1 MRSAD
6 RYVMISVVVPA
17 RNESPVIARTLA
29 AMVSGAVPGEIEVV
43 VGCNGCTDNT
53 ADIARSFGPPV
64 RVIETGIGN
73 KSRALNLGDQAV
85 SSFPRMYVDADV
97 VIPLAALRVLAARL
111 KDGDALAVAPRADIN
126 CDGATW
132 CVRAYYDVRSM
143 LPSAREGIGG
153 SGVYAVCETGRRRFG
168 QFPDV
173 TADDGYMRIQFKAH
187 ERHTLADVNST
198 VFAPRMLEDL
208 IRIRTRAYL
217 GTVELARRYPDLWQN
232 KGDRNHKTV
241 LGLLWSP
248 LLWPK
253 LAIYCYVNFIARYRA
268 LSRVSASSLSW
279 ERDNTSRSP
288 VKAVSRVPE
297 DQRL

>member
-1 MRSAD
+1 
-6 RYVMISVVVPA
+6 MISVVVPA

-29 AMVSGAVPGEIEVV
+29 AMVSGAAPGEIGVV
-43 VGCNGCTDNT
+43 VVCNGCTDNT
-53 ADIARSFGPPV
+53 AEIARNFGPPV

-73 KSRALNLGDQAV
+73 KSHALNLGDQV

-97 VIPLAALRVLAARL
+97 VIPLAALHALAARL
-111 KDGDALAVAPRADIN
+111 EDGGALAVAPRANIN

-153 SGVYAVCETGRRRFG
+153 SGVYAVSETGRQRFG

-173 TADDGYMRIQFKAH
+173 IADDGYMRIQFKAH
-187 ERHTLADVNST
+187 ERQTLADVEST
-198 VFAPRMLEDL
+198 VFAPRMVKDL

-217 GTVELARRYPDLWQN
+217 GTIELARRYPDLWQN

-241 LGLLWSP
+241 LGLLWFP

-253 LAIYCYVNFIARYRA
+253 LAVYCYVNIIARYRA
-268 LSRVSASSLSW
+268 LSRVNASSLSW
-279 ERDNTSRSP
+279 ERDNTSRNP
-288 VKAVSRVPE
+288 VRADVLE